1 MPPRLVVAAECHV
14 DTALA
19 HALVRGQRRLVNH
32 LKGVPNLGK
41 YLDKLAVSQEHL
53 LVIGLVDN
61 DPDLFERPGIKSYQR
76 NWLPA
81 YTFTEYGF
89 QVFTCAERPSHYLVV
104 LEPACDKWLYR
115 EAGKIPGLLGAAPSQ
130 MPAEWLAFLAI
141 TKQQAAE
148 DNPRIIRL
156 LRELKRQPPP
166 AFGLLLAFTE
176 AQMQEAEIPQY

>member
-41 YLDKLAVSQEHL
+41 YLDKLAASQEHL
-53 LVIGLVDN
+53 LVVAVVDN
-61 DPDLFERPGIKSYQR
+61 DKDLFERPGIGHYQR
-76 NWLPA
+76 HWLSQ
-81 YTFTEYGF
+81 FSFKEHGF

-104 LEPACDKWLYR
+104 LEPACDRWLYG
-115 EAGKIPGLLGAAPSQ
+115 EAGELAGLLGVDIAQ
-130 MPAEWLAFLAI
+130 MPAEWPAFLAI

-156 LRELKRQPPP
+156 LRELQRQPPP
-166 AFGLLLAFTE
+166 AFGLLLAFI
-176 AQMQEAEIPQY
+176 AARMQEAKIPQ